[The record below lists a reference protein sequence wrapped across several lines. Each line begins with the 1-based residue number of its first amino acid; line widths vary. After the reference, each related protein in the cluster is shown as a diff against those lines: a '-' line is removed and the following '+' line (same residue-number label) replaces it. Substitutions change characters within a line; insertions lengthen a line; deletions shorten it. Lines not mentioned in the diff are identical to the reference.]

1 MPELPEVETVCRGLA
16 DMIGGKIVARVVTRR
31 TNLRRPIPADL
42 SEAVSGKTLDSVT
55 RRAKY
60 ILLNFVEVGLA
71 SRSAAKKSPDAV
83 TVLIHLGMS
92 GRILV
97 TTPTPLSD
105 AQNPQAETA
114 YAKHDHVEFIFAD
127 ATRMVFNDPRR
138 FGLIDWTATA
148 NLSAHPLLS
157 ELGPEPLSDQF
168 SQAYLRNLLAGKK
181 TNVKSALLDQY
192 GVVGLGNIYVCE
204 ALFHAGISP
213 LRLAHQVKSDEIK
226 PLHAAIQKVLKAA
239 IAAGGSSWR
248 DYAKPD
254 GDLGYFQTMTKVYGR
269 EGEKCLGGNKLAA
282 NYISKKCQDKIVR
295 QMQSGR
301 SSFFCPSC
309 QK

>member
-1 MPELPEVETVCRGLA
+1 MPELPEVETVCRGLSN
-16 DMIGGKIVARVVTRR
+16 MIAGKILARVVMRR

-42 SEAVSGKTLDSVT
+42 STRVAGMRLVTVT

-60 ILLNFVEVGLA
+60 ILLNFVGGGLE
-71 SRSAAKKSPDAV
+71 SHSAAKKSPDAV

-97 TTPTPLSD
+97 TKPTPLSD
-105 AQNPQAETA
+105 SQNPQTETA

-127 ATRMVFNDPRR
+127 ATRMIFNDPRR
-138 FGLIDWTATA
+138 FGLIDWAATA
-148 NLSAHPLLS
+148 DLSAHPLLAG
-157 ELGPEPLSDQF
+157 LGPEPLSDQF
-168 SQAYLRNLLAGKK
+168 SQAYLRNVLAGKK
-181 TNVKSALLDQY
+181 TTIKSALLDQY

-204 ALFHAGISP
+204 ALFHARISP
-213 LRLAHQVKSDEIK
+213 LRLAHEVKADEIK
-226 PLHAAIQKVLKAA
+226 PLHAAIQKVLQSA

-269 EGEKCLGGNKLAA
+269 EGEKCLGGKNPGK
-282 NYISKKCQDKIVR
+282 NYMGKKCQDKIVR